1 MSVLEVDELV
11 QHFPIA
17 GSQVGRAGGQ
27 RRLASRSDKGET
39 LALVGESG
47 SGKTTIGRCVLG
59 LIQPTG
65 GRIGFRGV
73 EMGGRAHGAFAG
85 ASRQAAAR
93 LPGAGGVARP
103 AAAAVRD

>member
-17 GSQVGRAGGQ
+17 GSKSVVRAVNGVSFS
-27 RRLASRSDKGET
+27 LDKGET

-59 LIQPTG
+59 LIQPTS
-65 GRIGFRGV
+65 GRIDFRGV
-73 EMGGRAHGAFAG
+73 EMGGGGARCVRRSFA
-85 ASRQAAAR
+85 ASCSSCSRNR
-93 LPGAGGVARP
+93 RNHSIRGCGCSN
-103 AAAAVRD
+103 